1 MRTFITLILF
11 LSLGIT
17 SALQAAVTY
26 KWTNDSGNVV
36 YSQQPPEDGRS
47 YQRIKGLQ
55 QSRGDSTENVE
66 DKSVNNA
73 GSAKNNQKPEETG
86 YSEEDI
92 ARREAMKEKNCQ
104 SAKKALDLYTVHK
117 RFKGKDGQVKT
128 MSAEDRQAN
137 IKKAEA
143 AVKEFCN

>member
-1 MRTFITLILF
+1 MRIFITSILF

-17 SALQAAVTY
+17 ALQAATPY
-26 KWTNDSGNVV
+26 TWIDDNGNVV
-36 YSQQPPEDGRS
+36 YSQHPPEDGRP
-47 YQRIKGLQ
+47 YQRIKGLP
-55 QSRGDSTENVE
+55 QSRGDSSENVE
-66 DKSVNNA
+66 DESANNA

-86 YSEEDI
+86 YSEKDI

-117 RFKGKDGQVKT
+117 RFRGKDGQVKT

-137 IKKAEA
+137 IKKAET